1 MTENLQCAL
10 TGKLLPREKTI
21 RFVIGPD
28 NTVIADL
35 SEELPG
41 EGIRLL
47 GYRGTLEASIRD
59 GSFTG
64 LFAKER
70 LEDDPIIS
78 DSFVDKIESQLMDK
92 VLGLIGLAR
101 RAGSVLNGFAKVEGS
116 LKSGKCKLLL
126 TASDGAEDGRMKM
139 TRLAEAVECQQVT
152 ILPSAR
158 LSMALGQTN
167 VIHAGIIG
175 SGWAERLN
183 ASIDRLS
190 LYVNGHEAA

>member
-10 TGKLLPREKTI
+10 TGKLLTREKMI

-59 GSFTG
+59 GSFKE
-64 LFAKER
+64 LFDKKW
-70 LEDDPIIS
+70 LDGDPVIS
-78 DSFVDKIESQLMDK
+78 ASFLDKIESQLMDK

>member
-10 TGKLLPREKTI
+10 TGKLLTREKTI

-59 GSFTG
+59 GSFKE
-64 LFAKER
+64 LFDKKW
-70 LEDDPIIS
+70 LDGDPVIS
-78 DSFVDKIESQLMDK
+78 ASFLDKIESQLMDK

-116 LKSGKCKLLL
+116 LKSGKCELLL

-139 TRLAEAVECQQVT
+139 TRLAEAVQCQQVT

>member
-10 TGKLLPREKTI
+10 TGKLLTREKTI

-59 GSFTG
+59 GSFKE
-64 LFAKER
+64 LFDKEW
-70 LEDDPIIS
+70 LDGDQFIS
-78 DSFVDKIESQLMDK
+78 ASFLDKIESQLMDK

>member
-10 TGKLLPREKTI
+10 TGKLLPREETI

-28 NTVIADL
+28 NAVIADL
-35 SEELPG
+35 SDELPG

-47 GYRGTLEASIRD
+47 GYRGTLEKSLRD
-59 GSFTG
+59 GTFIRLFVTDRLDDEPVISASF
-64 LFAKER
+64 L
-70 LEDDPIIS
+70 
-78 DSFVDKIESQLMDK
+78 DKIESQLMDK

-101 RAGSVLNGFAKVEGS
+101 RAGAVLNGFAKVESS
-116 LKSGKCKLLL
+116 LKSGKCELLL

-139 TRLAEAVECQQVT
+139 TRLAEAVQCQQVT
-152 ILPSAR
+152 FLPSAR

>member
-10 TGKLLPREKTI
+10 TGKLLTREKTI

-59 GSFTG
+59 GSFKE
-64 LFAKER
+64 LFDKKW
-70 LEDDPIIS
+70 LDGDPVIS
-78 DSFVDKIESQLMDK
+78 ASFLDKIESQLMDK

-175 SGWAERLN
+175 SGWADRLN

>member
-10 TGKLLPREKTI
+10 TGKLLTREKTI

-59 GSFTG
+59 GSFKE
-64 LFAKER
+64 LFDKKW
-70 LEDDPIIS
+70 LDGDPVIS
-78 DSFVDKIESQLMDK
+78 ASFLDKIESQLMDK

-101 RAGSVLNGFAKVEGS
+101 RAGSVLNGFAKVDGS

>member
-10 TGKLLPREKTI
+10 TGKLLTREKTI

-59 GSFTG
+59 GSFKE
-64 LFAKER
+64 LFDKKW
-70 LEDDPIIS
+70 LDGDPVIS
-78 DSFVDKIESQLMDK
+78 ASFLDKIESQLMDK

-116 LKSGKCKLLL
+116 LKSGKCELLL

-139 TRLAEAVECQQVT
+139 TRLAEAVQCQQVT

-175 SGWAERLN
+175 SGWADRLN

>member
-10 TGKLLPREKTI
+10 TGKLLTREKTI

-59 GSFTG
+59 GSFKE
-64 LFAKER
+64 LFDKKW
-70 LEDDPIIS
+70 LDGDPVIS
-78 DSFVDKIESQLMDK
+78 ASFLDKIESQLMDK

-175 SGWAERLN
+175 SGWTERLN

>member
-10 TGKLLPREKTI
+10 TGKLLTREKTI

-59 GSFTG
+59 GSFKE
-64 LFAKER
+64 LFDKKW
-70 LEDDPIIS
+70 LDGDPVIS
-78 DSFVDKIESQLMDK
+78 ASFLDKIESQLMDK

-116 LKSGKCKLLL
+116 LKSGKCKILL

-139 TRLAEAVECQQVT
+139 TRLAEAFRQIKYGFRPDKCYT
-152 ILPSAR
+152 CWNYRFRMGRTP
-158 LSMALGQTN
+158 
-167 VIHAGIIG
+167 
-175 SGWAERLN
+175 ER
-183 ASIDRLS
+183 ID
-190 LYVNGHEAA
+190 

>member
-10 TGKLLPREKTI
+10 TGELLPREKTI

-47 GYRGTLEASIRD
+47 GYRGTLEAAFRD
-59 GSFTG
+59 GSFMG
-64 LFAKER
+64 LFAKDR
-70 LEDDPIIS
+70 LDDDPVIS
-78 DSFVDKIESQLMDK
+78 PSFLDKIESQLMDK

-101 RAGSVLNGFAKVEGS
+101 RAGSVLNGFAIVEGS
-116 LKSGKCKLLL
+116 LKSGKCELLL

-139 TRLAEAVECQQVT
+139 TRLAEAVQCQQVT
-152 ILPSAR
+152 ILSSAR

-175 SGWAERLN
+175 SGWADRLN

>member
-10 TGKLLPREKTI
+10 TGKLLTREKTI

-59 GSFTG
+59 GSFKE
-64 LFAKER
+64 LFDKKW
-70 LEDDPIIS
+70 LDGDPVIS
-78 DSFVDKIESQLMDK
+78 ASFLDKIESQLMDK

-126 TASDGAEDGRMKM
+126 TAIDGAEDGRMKI

-175 SGWAERLN
+175 LGWAERLN

>member
-10 TGKLLPREKTI
+10 TGKLLTREQTI

-59 GSFTG
+59 GSFKE
-64 LFAKER
+64 LFDKKW
-70 LEDDPIIS
+70 LDGDPVIS
-78 DSFVDKIESQLMDK
+78 ASFLDKIESQLMDK

-175 SGWAERLN
+175 SGWADRLN

>member
-47 GYRGTLEASIRD
+47 GCRGTLEASIRD

-78 DSFVDKIESQLMDK
+78 ASFVDKIESQLMDK

>member
-10 TGKLLPREKTI
+10 TGKLLTREQTI

-59 GSFTG
+59 GSFKE
-64 LFAKER
+64 LFDKKW
-70 LEDDPIIS
+70 LDGDPVIS
-78 DSFVDKIESQLMDK
+78 ASFLDKIESQLMDK

-152 ILPSAR
+152 ILPSSR
-158 LSMALGQTN
+158 LSMALGHTN